1 MTPGSAIGEYQQ
13 DIIGV
18 DATIVVW
25 CREDEVEDISLD
37 NQEPVEDTGDTPAP
51 GEDEE

>member
-1 MTPGSAIGEYQQ
+1 MTPGSTIEEYQQ

-18 DATIVVW
+18 DATIEVW

-37 NQEPVEDTGDTPAP
+37 NQEPVEEAGDPLAP
-51 GEDEE
+51 GENEE